1 MARIEQ
7 RTYSRQTREA
17 LALLGKLIRTS
28 RKERRLT
35 AEELSE
41 RAGISRSTL
50 QRIEK
55 GHPKVEIG
63 TVFECAAIVGV
74 SLFNTEPGRLSER
87 LAQTEDKLALLP
99 TYTRKRTKAAKD
111 DF

>member
-17 LALLGKLIRTS
+17 LMLLGKLIRAA
-28 RKERRLT
+28 RKERRIT
-35 AEELSE
+35 AQGLAE

-74 SLFNTEPGRLSER
+74 SLFDAERGRLSER
-87 LAQTEDKLALLP
+87 LSHTEDKLALLP
-99 TYTRKRTKAAKD
+99 KHTHKRSKAAKD

>member
-17 LALLGKLIRTS
+17 LMLLGKLIRAA
-28 RKERRLT
+28 RKERRIT
-35 AEELSE
+35 AQNLAE

-74 SLFNTEPGRLSER
+74 SLFEAEPGRLSER
-87 LAQTEDKLALLP
+87 LAHTEDKLALLP
-99 TYTRKRTKAAKD
+99 KHTRKRRKAAKD

>member
-17 LALLGKLIRTS
+17 LALLGKLIRAS
-28 RKERRLT
+28 RKERQLT

-63 TVFECAAIVGV
+63 TVFECAAIIGV
-74 SLFNTEPGRLSER
+74 SLFDSEPGRLSER
-87 LAQTEDKLALLP
+87 LAQTEGKLALLP
-99 TYTRKRTKAAKD
+99 KHTHKRTKAAKD